1 MNPNK
6 YAIAKCSLGVYGVIT
21 VDEPKQVTYADGN
34 TGVAWTGLVIRD
46 ISIPGV
52 GGHSGKIIDVKAGN
66 TWSSKRPEV
75 IAQLS
80 SVEDLS
86 PEQLISHARHY
97 LDTFSCY

>member
-1 MNPNK
+1 MNPCK

-21 VDEPKQVTYADGN
+21 VDEPKDVTYADGN

-52 GGHSGKIIDVKAGN
+52 GGHSGKVINVKSGN

-86 PEQLISHARHY
+86 PEKLISHARHC